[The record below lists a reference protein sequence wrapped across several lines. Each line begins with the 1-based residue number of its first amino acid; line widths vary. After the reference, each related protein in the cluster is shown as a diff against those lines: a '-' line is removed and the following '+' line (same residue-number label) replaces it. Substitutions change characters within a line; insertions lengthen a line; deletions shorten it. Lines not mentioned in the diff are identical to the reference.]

1 MKKQL
6 VLFVSGLL
14 SLTAMAQHS
23 ALIGSWQQLD
33 ANGFPTTN
41 VKVFMPDGK
50 LLGQCF
56 NNDFTMS
63 SVWFMSNYKVLNDSS
78 IVDHEFYHSNP
89 FYQRDYFFTF
99 HKENDSVLV
108 STFIDYR
115 INGVGAIM
123 KECWKKMDRPLPV
136 FTAAEWEALHQKSL
150 LEFDRLPKEG
160 QTVEQYAE

>member
-14 SLTAMAQHS
+14 SLTAMAQQS

-56 NNDFTMS
+56 NNDFKRG
-63 SVWFMSNYKVLNDSS
+63 WVLTR
-78 IVDHEFYHSNP
+78 FCTT
-89 FYQRDYFFTF
+89 Q
-99 HKENDSVLV
+99 
-108 STFIDYR
+108 
-115 INGVGAIM
+115 
-123 KECWKKMDRPLPV
+123 
-136 FTAAEWEALHQKSL
+136 
-150 LEFDRLPKEG
+150 
-160 QTVEQYAE
+160 